1 VAGVQLAADPG
12 TGQRPRAG
20 GDAGAGRSRL
30 AGAGFRPLGWQA
42 RPRGS
47 HRCAGPFPCR
57 SGGPPAAWGRTVGRV
72 RRSRRR
78 GPARAVGDS
87 CRSRPAAAGGDPCR
101 RDAHG
106 PALHLRLGPGP
117 DLGAAPGL
125 WNPPA
130 PAGRGGSGR
139 LAVGR
144 GAGAGTAMIL
154 RQLILAVQFLTRLPT
169 PQVADFRPD
178 DLTRSARWFPLV
190 GLPVG
195 ALVLLP
201 VWLLQDR
208 PLLAGVI
215 GLLAWVWVTG
225 ALHLDGLGDVADAL
239 GASHRNPQ
247 RFLEVLKD
255 PHLGVFGTVA
265 IGMQMLL
272 KMVL

>member
-1 VAGVQLAADPG
+1 
-12 TGQRPRAG
+12 
-20 GDAGAGRSRL
+20 
-30 AGAGFRPLGWQA
+30 
-42 RPRGS
+42 
-47 HRCAGPFPCR
+47 
-57 SGGPPAAWGRTVGRV
+57 
-72 RRSRRR
+72 
-78 GPARAVGDS
+78 
-87 CRSRPAAAGGDPCR
+87 
-101 RDAHG
+101 
-106 PALHLRLGPGP
+106 
-117 DLGAAPGL
+117 
-125 WNPPA
+125 
-130 PAGRGGSGR
+130 
-139 LAVGR
+139 
-144 GAGAGTAMIL
+144 MIL

-190 GLPVG
+190 GLLVG

-272 KMVL
+272 KMVLLSELARAGNPWALLLVPAWARWATLLWSRRLPPLQAGMAERFAWQLGVAPLWAWGVVLAGAALWLGPVLVLAPLVAWAGVHYWRRALGGISGDCLGAGTEVMETALLLALVLVPPAL